1 MPKHVANPGR
11 MRFTSE
17 GGLAVR
23 VFNNTGVTLLKG
35 YVVKAD
41 SANDDAVVL
50 TATSDPDPIG
60 IVYEDIDT
68 ASWGWVVILGIA
80 DGYLDNAG
88 AVTREQWVGVST
100 ANAGQMT
107 ASGIPTGTGD
117 HFRECGHTLRA
128 RGAGST
134 DLVRMIIHFN

>member
-1 MPKHVANPGR
+1 

-17 GGLAVR
+17 GGLAIR
-23 VFNNTGVTLLKG
+23 VYNNTGSTLLKG

-68 ASWGWVVILGIA
+68 ASWGWIVIQGVV
-80 DGYLDNAG
+80 DGYVDNAG
-88 AVTREQWVGVST
+88 TVTREQWVGVST

-107 ASGIPTGTGD
+107 AGTVPTGTTD
-117 HFRECGHTLRA
+117 HFRECGHTLRG
-128 RGAGST
+128 RTGAG
-134 DLVRMIIHFN
+134 LVRMIIHFN